1 MKQAF
6 DQLGYECHA
15 IRAQDVADGKRLF
28 VSNWSSES
36 VSVIDTAT
44 NKVMRTLRVGMNPND
59 MKLSADGRLF
69 VACSNDNTVH
79 VIDTRSLQVIERLST
94 TLTPT
99 GSALSVHRSRSRKP

>member
-1 MKQAF
+1 M
-6 DQLGYECHA
+6 LTP
-15 IRAQDVADGKRLF
+15 DGKRLF

-44 NKVMRTLRVGMNPND
+44 NKVIRTLHVGMNPND

-79 VIDTRSLQVIERLST
+79 VIDTHTLQVIERLST
-94 TLTPT
+94 TLTPLAPE
-99 GSALSVHRSRSRKP
+99 GLDA